1 MDPNDAFSAA
11 HPFRWDLGPPLAHAA
26 AAPPPPPPQQ
36 QHHHAVPL
44 LPLALPPANAPREL
58 EDLVAGYGVR
68 PSTVARISELGFTA
82 STLLGMTERELD
94 DMMAALAGLFRWDVL
109 LGERFGLRAALRAE
123 RARVMSLGGRFNT
136 GSTLDAASQEV
147 LSDERDAAMSGGG
160 MADDETGRRMQQL
173 GGRKQAKA
181 KGAGTTRKGKKA
193 RRKRELRPLDVLGD
207 ENEED
212 GGSDSTESSAGG
224 GGRERQREHP
234 FVVTEPG
241 EVARA
246 KKNGLD
252 YLFHLYEQCRV
263 FLLQVQTIAK
273 MGGHKSPTK
282 VTNQVF
288 RYAKKCG
295 ASYINKPKMRHYVHC
310 YALHCLDEEASD
322 ALRREYKARGENV
335 GAWRQACYAPLVEI
349 AARHGFDI
357 DAVFAAHPRL
367 SIWYVPTRLRQLCH
381 QARSGH
387 AVTGLPPPPNMF

>member
-11 HPFRWDLGPPLAHAA
+11 HPFRWDLGPPAHAA
-26 AAPPPPPPQQ
+26 PAPPPPPPPQ
-36 QHHHAVPL
+36 L
-44 LPLALPPANAPREL
+44 LPHAPLVNAAPREL

-123 RARVMSLGGRFNT
+123 RGRVMSLGG
-136 GSTLDAASQEV
+136 GSTLDAESQEV
-147 LSDERDAAMSGGG
+147 LSGERDAV
-160 MADDETGRRMQQL
+160 MAG
-173 GGRKQAKA
+173 KK
-181 KGAGTTRKGKKA
+181 KGNKGVGSRKGKKA
-193 RRKRELRPLDVLGD
+193 RRKKELRPLDVLGD
-207 ENEED
+207 KNDGDED
-212 GGSDSTESSAGG
+212 GGGGSESTESSAGG
-224 GGRERQREHP
+224 SGGGERQREHP

-263 FLLQVQTIAK
+263 FLLQVQSIAK
-273 MGGHKSPTK
+273 LGGHKSPTK

-310 YALHCLDEEASD
+310 YALHCLDEEASN
-322 ALRREYKARGENV
+322 ALRRAYKARGENV

-367 SIWYVPTRLRQLCH
+367 AIWYVPTRLRQLCH
-381 QARSGH
+381 QARGGH
-387 AVTGLPPPPNMF
+387 AHAGFPPPPMF

>member
-11 HPFRWDLGPPLAHAA
+11 HPFRWDLGPPAHAA
-26 AAPPPPPPQQ
+26 PAPPPPPPPPPP
-36 QHHHAVPL
+36 PL
-44 LPLALPPANAPREL
+44 LLAPPAVSAPIREL

-82 STLLGMTERELD
+82 STLLAMTERELD

-123 RARVMSLGGRFNT
+123 RSRVLSLGVGVGRFHSGT
-136 GSTLDAASQEV
+136 TLDAASQEA
-147 LSDERDAAMSGGG
+147 LSDERDVAGSGG
-160 MADDETGRRMQQL
+160 MADDEVGRRMVT
-173 GGRKQAKA
+173 GKKQAK
-181 KGAGTTRKGKKA
+181 KGGGAARKAGKKA
-193 RRKRELRPLDVLGD
+193 RRKKELRPLDVLGD
-207 ENEED
+207 ENEGDED
-212 GGSDSTESSAGG
+212 GGGGSDSTESSAGG
-224 GGRERQREHP
+224 GGERQREHP

-263 FLLQVQTIAK
+263 FLLQVQSIAK
-273 MGGHKSPTK
+273 LGGHKAPTK

-322 ALRREYKARGENV
+322 ALRRAYKARGENV

-349 AARHGFDI
+349 ASRHGFDV

-367 SIWYVPTRLRQLCH
+367 AIWYVPTTLRQLCH
-381 QARSGH
+381 QARSSAH
-387 AVTGLPPPPNMF
+387 AAAGGLPPPPMF

>member
-11 HPFRWDLGPPLAHAA
+11 HPFRWDLGPPAHAA
-26 AAPPPPPPQQ
+26 PAPPPPPPPQ
-36 QHHHAVPL
+36 L
-44 LPLALPPANAPREL
+44 LPHAPLVNAAPREL

-123 RARVMSLGGRFNT
+123 RGRVMSLGG

-147 LSDERDAAMSGGG
+147 LSGERDAAASGGTV
-160 MADDETGRRMQQL
+160 MAG
-173 GGRKQAKA
+173 KK
-181 KGAGTTRKGKKA
+181 KGNKGVGSKKGKKA
-193 RRKRELRPLDVLGD
+193 RRKKELRPLDVLGD
-207 ENEED
+207 ENDGDED
-212 GGSDSTESSAGG
+212 GGGGSESTESSAGG
-224 GGRERQREHP
+224 SGGGERQREHP

-263 FLLQVQTIAK
+263 FLLQVQSIAK
-273 MGGHKSPTK
+273 LGGHKSPTK

-310 YALHCLDEEASD
+310 YALHCLDEEASN
-322 ALRREYKARGENV
+322 ALRRAYKARGENV

-367 SIWYVPTRLRQLCH
+367 AIWYVPTRLRQLCH
-381 QARSGH
+381 QARGSH
-387 AVTGLPPPPNMF
+387 AAAGFPPPPMF

>member
-1 MDPNDAFSAA
+1 MDANDAFSAA
-11 HPFRWDLGPPLAHAA
+11 HPFRWDLGPPAHAA
-26 AAPPPPPPQQ
+26 PAPAEPPQPPPAPPLQLQPYAPPP
-36 QHHHAVPL
+36 VS
-44 LPLALPPANAPREL
+44 APREL

-68 PSTVARISELGFTA
+68 PSTVARITELGFTA

-123 RARVMSLGGRFNT
+123 RGRVLSLGGRFPA
-136 GSTLDAASQEV
+136 GSTLDAASQEAV
-147 LSDERDAAMSGGG
+147 LSDDRDVAASGG
-160 MADDETGRRMQQL
+160 MEDEEAGRRMVVA
-173 GGRKQAKA
+173 GKKQAK
-181 KGAGTTRKGKKA
+181 KGASTRKGKKA
-193 RRKRELRPLDVLGD
+193 RRKKELRPLDVLEDENDGD
-207 ENEED
+207 ED
-212 GGSDSTESSAGG
+212 GGAGSDSTESSAGG
-224 GGRERQREHP
+224 CGGGERQREHP

-263 FLLQVQTIAK
+263 FLLQVQSIAK
-273 MGGHKSPTK
+273 LGGHKSPTK

-310 YALHCLDEEASD
+310 YALHCLDEEASN
-322 ALRREYKARGENV
+322 ALRRAYKARGENV
-335 GAWRQACYAPLVEI
+335 GAWRQACYAPLVDI

-367 SIWYVPTRLRQLCH
+367 AIWYVPTRLRQLCH
-381 QARSGH
+381 QARGSH
-387 AVTGLPPPPNMF
+387 AALPPPPMF

>member
-11 HPFRWDLGPPLAHAA
+11 HPFRWDLGPPAH
-26 AAPPPPPPQQ
+26 AAPPPPPP
-36 QHHHAVPL
+36 PPPPM
-44 LPLALPPANAPREL
+44 PLAPPVSAPREL

-68 PSTVARISELGFTA
+68 ASTVARISELGFTA
-82 STLLGMTERELD
+82 STLLGMTDRELD
-94 DMMAALAGLFRWDVL
+94 DMMAALAGLFRWDLL

-123 RARVMSLGGRFNT
+123 RGRVLSLGGRFHA

-147 LSDERDAAMSGGG
+147 LSDERDAAASGGVG
-160 MADDETGRRMQQL
+160 DDEAGRRMVT
-173 GGRKQAKA
+173 GRKQGK
-181 KGAGTTRKGKKA
+181 KGGAGGRKGKKA
-193 RRKRELRPLDVLGD
+193 RRKKELRPLDVLGD
-207 ENEED
+207 ENEGDED
-212 GGSDSTESSAGG
+212 GGGGSDSSESSAGG
-224 GGRERQREHP
+224 GGGGGGERQREHP

-263 FLLQVQTIAK
+263 FLMQVQSIAK
-273 MGGHKSPTK
+273 LGGHKAPTK

-310 YALHCLDEEASD
+310 YALHCLDEEASN
-322 ALRREYKARGENV
+322 ALRRAYKARGENV

-349 AARHGFDI
+349 AARHGFDV

-367 SIWYVPTRLRQLCH
+367 AIWYVPTRLRQLCH
-381 QARSGH
+381 QARGSSHHSH
-387 AVTGLPPPPNMF
+387 AAVGALPPPPMF

>member
-11 HPFRWDLGPPLAHAA
+11 HPFRWDLGPPAHAA
-26 AAPPPPPPQQ
+26 HPPPPQPPP
-36 QHHHAVPL
+36 PL
-44 LPLALPPANAPREL
+44 TLPLAPPANAPREL

-123 RARVMSLGGRFNT
+123 RGRVMSLGARFQT
-136 GSTLDAASQEV
+136 GSTCLDAVSQEV
-147 LSDERDAAMSGGG
+147 LSDERDAAVSGG
-160 MADDETGRRMQQL
+160 MADDETGRRLLVAGKKQL
-173 GGRKQAKA
+173 AK
-181 KGAGTTRKGKKA
+181 KGAGGTRKGKKA
-193 RRKRELRPLDVLGD
+193 RRKRELRPLDVLED
-207 ENEED
+207 ENDED
-212 GGSDSTESSAGG
+212 GGGGSDSTESSAGG
-224 GGRERQREHP
+224 GGERQREHP

-263 FLLQVQTIAK
+263 FLLQVQAIAK
-273 MGGHKSPTK
+273 MGGHKAPTK

-310 YALHCLDEEASD
+310 YALHCLDEEASN
-322 ALRREYKARGENV
+322 ALRRAYKARGENV

-349 AARHGFDI
+349 SARHGFDI

-381 QARSGH
+381 QARGGQAH
-387 AVTGLPPPPNMF
+387 AAAGLPPPPMF

>member
-11 HPFRWDLGPPLAHAA
+11 HPFRWDLGPPLAH
-26 AAPPPPPPQQ
+26 PPPPPPQQ
-36 QHHHAVPL
+36 QQPQL
-44 LPLALPPANAPREL
+44 LPPANAPREL

-68 PSTVARISELGFTA
+68 ASTVARISELGFTA

-136 GSTLDAASQEV
+136 AGSTLDGAASQEV
-147 LSDERDAAMSGGG
+147 LSDERDAAMSRGG
-160 MADDETGRRMQQL
+160 MADDETGRRMQQM
-173 GGRKQAKA
+173 GGSRKQAKTT
-181 KGAGTTRKGKKA
+181 KGAGTTRKGSKKA

-207 ENEED
+207 ENEDD

-224 GGRERQREHP
+224 GERQREHP

-288 RYAKKCG
+288 RYANKCG

-310 YALHCLDEEASD
+310 YALHCLDEDASD

-387 AVTGLPPPPNMF
+387 AAVTGLPPPPPNMF

>member
-11 HPFRWDLGPPLAHAA
+11 HPFRWDLGPPAH
-26 AAPPPPPPQQ
+26 AAPPPP
-36 QHHHAVPL
+36 AAAAAAA
-44 LPLALPPANAPREL
+44 LPLAPPADAPREL
-58 EDLVAGYGVR
+58 GDLVAGYGVR
-68 PSTVARISELGFTA
+68 ASTVARITELGFTA

-123 RARVMSLGGRFNT
+123 RARVIALGAAGRLQF
-136 GSTLDAASQEV
+136 GSSLDAVSQEV
-147 LSDERDAAMSGGG
+147 LSDGRDAAASGG
-160 MADDETGRRMQQL
+160 MAENDAGRRAVA
-173 GGRKQAKA
+173 GKKQAK
-181 KGAGTTRKGKKA
+181 KGAPGRKGKKA
-193 RRKRELRPLDVLGD
+193 RRRKAGELRPLDVVED
-207 ENEED
+207 EDEEED
-212 GGSDSTESSAGG
+212 GGGGSESTESSAGG
-224 GGRERQREHP
+224 GGERQREHP

-263 FLLQVQTIAK
+263 FLLQVQSMAK
-273 MGGHKSPTK
+273 LAGQKAPTK

-310 YALHCLDEEASD
+310 YALHCLDEEASN
-322 ALRREYKARGENV
+322 ALRRAYKARGENV
-335 GAWRQACYAPLVEI
+335 GAWRQACYAPLVDI

-367 SIWYVPTRLRQLCH
+367 AIWYVPTRLRQLCH
-381 QARSGH
+381 QARGAH
-387 AVTGLPPPPNMF
+387 VAAGLPPPPMF

>member
-11 HPFRWDLGPPLAHAA
+11 HPFRWDLGPPAHAA
-26 AAPPPPPPQQ
+26 PAPPPPPP
-36 QHHHAVPL
+36 P
-44 LPLALPPANAPREL
+44 PPPAPPLPHALLVNAPREL

-123 RARVMSLGGRFNT
+123 RGRVMSLGARFHT
-136 GSTLDAASQEV
+136 GSSALDAASQEV
-147 LSDERDAAMSGGG
+147 LSDERDGAASGG
-160 MADDETGRRMQQL
+160 MAEGEAGRRVVA
-173 GGRKQAKA
+173 GRK
-181 KGAGTTRKGKKA
+181 KGKKGVATRKGKKA
-193 RRKRELRPLDVLGD
+193 RRKKELRPLDVLED
-207 ENEED
+207 ENEGDED
-212 GGSDSTESSAGG
+212 GGCGSDSTESSAGG
-224 GGRERQREHP
+224 GGGRGERQREHP

-263 FLLQVQTIAK
+263 FLLQVQSIAK
-273 MGGHKSPTK
+273 LGGHKSPTK

-322 ALRREYKARGENV
+322 ALRRAYKARGENV

-367 SIWYVPTRLRQLCH
+367 AIWYVPTRLRQLCH
-381 QARSGH
+381 QARGSHH
-387 AVTGLPPPPNMF
+387 AHAAAGLPPPPMF

>member
-11 HPFRWDLGPPLAHAA
+11 HPFRWDLGPPAHTAP
-26 AAPPPPPPQQ
+26 APPPPPP
-36 QHHHAVPL
+36 PP
-44 LPLALPPANAPREL
+44 LPLAPPVSVPREL

-82 STLLGMTERELD
+82 STLLAMTERELD
-94 DMMAALAGLFRWDVL
+94 DMMAALAGLFRWDLL

-123 RARVMSLGGRFNT
+123 RGRVLSLGGRFHA

-147 LSDERDAAMSGGG
+147 LSDERDAAASGGV
-160 MADDETGRRMQQL
+160 ADDEAGRRMVT
-173 GGRKQAKA
+173 GRKQAK
-181 KGAGTTRKGKKA
+181 KGGAGRKGKKA
-193 RRKRELRPLDVLGD
+193 RRKKELRPLDVLGD
-207 ENEED
+207 ENEGDED
-212 GGSDSTESSAGG
+212 GGGGSDSTESSAGVG
-224 GGRERQREHP
+224 GGGGGGGERQREHP

-263 FLLQVQTIAK
+263 FLLQVQSIAK
-273 MGGHKSPTK
+273 LGGHKAPTK

-310 YALHCLDEEASD
+310 YALHCLDEEASN
-322 ALRREYKARGENV
+322 ALRRAYKARGENV

-349 AARHGFDI
+349 AARHGFDV

-367 SIWYVPTRLRQLCH
+367 AIWYVPTRLRQLCH
-381 QARSGH
+381 QARGGSHHVHG
-387 AVTGLPPPPNMF
+387 AAGALPPPPMF